1 MEPVAAGAAE
11 GIHVGDDPGDPLGRD
26 ADAGGARVRDRD
38 KHPDL
43 EDYILGCEGFPG
55 GVDAP

>member
-1 MEPVAAGAAE
+1 
-11 GIHVGDDPGDPLGRD
+11 VGDDLGDPLGRD
-26 ADAGGARVRDRD
+26 ADARGASVRDGD

-55 GVDAP
+55 GADLP